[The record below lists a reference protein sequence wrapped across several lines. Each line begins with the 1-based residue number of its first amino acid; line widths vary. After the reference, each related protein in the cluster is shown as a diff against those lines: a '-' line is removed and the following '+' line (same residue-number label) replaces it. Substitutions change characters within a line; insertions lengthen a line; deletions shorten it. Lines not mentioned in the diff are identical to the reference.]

1 MIKRTASGYQ
11 VDIRPNGR
19 NGKRYRKTVATK
31 AEALAY
37 EKWVISEY
45 SQREPWQQPEK
56 DNRTLS
62 DLAATWYRLHGHT
75 LKTGTKRM
83 TELNTVITGLNDP
96 VAATF
101 TARQFTDWR
110 STRLQSVSANTA
122 NHDLTY
128 LRALFNELRRLG
140 EWHQPNPLADVR
152 KIKHDDT
159 ELSYLEP
166 GQIRALLSE
175 LDKSPSSHA
184 RIQARL
190 CLATGARWG
199 EVATLKPTAIRAGKL
214 HLTGTKNGKNRSIPI
229 SDELAEL
236 ARSHAPLRDGMNTFK
251 RAVARLDLAL
261 PRGQMTHVLRHTF
274 ASHFMMNGGDILTLQ
289 RILGHGSIQMT
300 MRYAHLSPDHLQDA
314 LTRNPLASTFCPH

>member
-1 MIKRTASGYQ
+1 MIKKTDSGYQ

-45 SQREPWQQPEK
+45 SQLYPWQQPEK

-96 VAATF
+96 TAATF

-229 SDELAEL
+229 DDELAEL
-236 ARSHAPLRDGMNTFK
+236 ARSNAPLRDGMNTFK
-251 RAVARLDLAL
+251 RAVARLDLDL

-314 LTRNPLASTFCPH
+314 LTRNPLVSTFCPH